1 MSGLGAS
8 LTAHLYFDDAMVS
21 IQMTQAPQHLFAS
34 VRRRC
39 EYRPA
44 VTAIAL
50 LGLEV
55 EGEGEAP
62 VYMEIRFIDYDSQQV
77 EGDHL
82 MLSLEEALE
91 HARADYGILQTDWRA
106 MSQEEIDRIAW

>member
-1 MSGLGAS
+1 M
-8 LTAHLYFDDAMVS
+8 YFDDAMVS

-44 VTAIAL
+44 VTAIVL
-50 LGLEV
+50 FGLEV

-91 HARADYGILQTDWRA
+91 HARDDYGILQTDWRA

>member
-1 MSGLGAS
+1 
-8 LTAHLYFDDAMVS
+8 MVS